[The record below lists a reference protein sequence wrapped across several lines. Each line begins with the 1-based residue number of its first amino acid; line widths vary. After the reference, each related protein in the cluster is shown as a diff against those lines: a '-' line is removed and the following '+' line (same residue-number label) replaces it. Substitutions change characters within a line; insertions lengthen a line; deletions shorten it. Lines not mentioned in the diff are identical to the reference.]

1 MGTSGQPTGV
11 ATPHQDPIE
20 RLIAW
25 ARANPKMAIWPVV
38 ILLGAA
44 LLVAFNIVTSRSSER
59 VASRALGTARLAF
72 ENDNYALAAS
82 ELSQITANY
91 SGTNAAQEANLL
103 LAHSRILQG
112 QPQQAVDLLAKFS
125 ESARKPYRSQAYGLL
140 GGALENMGRPGD
152 AAVAFQNAAD
162 HAAFPFLSAQF
173 LLDAGRAFAEAG
185 DTTKAVGA
193 YARIVTG
200 IDSTGYITEA
210 KVRLGEL
217 TRGGWKDPKVSQEV
231 AGSKVE

>member
-1 MGTSGQPTGV
+1 MGTPAQPT
-11 ATPHQDPIE
+11 AAAHHDPIE
-20 RLIAW
+20 RLMAW
-25 ARANPKMAIWPVV
+25 AKANPKMAIWPVV

-44 LLVAFNIVTSRSSER
+44 LLITFSVVTSRSSER
-59 VASRALGTARLAF
+59 VASRALSTARLAF

-112 QPQQAVDLLAKFS
+112 QPQQAVDLLSKFS

-162 HAAFPFLSAQF
+162 HATFPFLAAQY
-173 LLDAGRAFAEAG
+173 LLDAGRAFGEAG
-185 DTTKAVGA
+185 DTTKAIGA
-193 YARIVTG
+193 YAKIVSG
-200 IDSTGYITEA
+200 IDSTGDITEA

-217 TRGGWKDPKVSQEV
+217 TRGGWKDPRISQDV

>member
-1 MGTSGQPTGV
+1 MGTSAQSTG
-11 ATPHQDPIE
+11 AAPGHQDALE

-25 ARANPKMAIWPVV
+25 AKANPKMAVWPVA
-38 ILLGAA
+38 ILVAAA
-44 LLVAFNIVTSRSSER
+44 LLITWNVVTSRSSEQ
-59 VASRALGTARLAF
+59 VASRALGAARVAF
-72 ENDNYALAAS
+72 ENENYPLAAS
-82 ELSQITANY
+82 ELTQITANY

-103 LAHSRILQG
+103 LANSRILQG
-112 QPQQAVDLLAKFS
+112 QPQQAVDLLTKFS

-140 GGALENMGRPGD
+140 GGAPENMGRPGD

-162 HAAFPFLSAQF
+162 HAAYPFLTAQY

-193 YARIVTG
+193 YAKVVSG

-217 TRGGWKDPKVSQEV
+217 TRGGWKDPKVSSDV